1 MIFDSRVFKKKTS
14 YGNIEQKL
22 RNRLLTIANKLMVT
36 GGEVGR
42 GMGEVDQSDLGY
54 AYADEH

>member
-1 MIFDSRVFKKKTS
+1 
-14 YGNIEQKL
+14 
-22 RNRLLTIANKLMVT
+22 MVT

-54 AYADEH
+54 AYADEHWVMYKTVESLFVYLKQIWHCMLITFEF